1 MFFFLSHTCIIIL
14 FFVFTDCLWFST
26 RKLKTFHS
34 TARDRFTLFCTRF
47 LRPKL
52 FGKQNFSKRW
62 IFTPLDA
69 ARRLEITIISS
80 IHARTLAVYILIPR
94 VPGCVQ
100 SEMSPPCM
108 HKQLIYS
115 QTLASVMINF
125 AWKAIEE
132 APKIFTRTAF
142 GCSNLE
148 CGEIYSLLIRQCR
161 RPRNNNAAVYL
172 NHATVRD
179 NLNANNG
186 GRENYYPKIWMCAN
200 AG

>member
-1 MFFFLSHTCIIIL
+1 
-14 FFVFTDCLWFST
+14 VN
-26 RKLKTFHS
+26 FHPAGCS
-34 TARDRFTLFCTRF
+34 SSARNNNN
-47 LRPKL
+47 
-52 FGKQNFSKRW
+52 KQHPRA
-62 IFTPLDA
+62 LA
-69 ARRLEITIISS
+69 
-80 IHARTLAVYILIPR
+80 LAVYILIPR

-172 NHATVRD
+172 NHATVCD

-186 GRENYYPKIWMCAN
+186 ECRKRNYYSWIMSVCERRV
-200 AG
+200 GFVVELGS